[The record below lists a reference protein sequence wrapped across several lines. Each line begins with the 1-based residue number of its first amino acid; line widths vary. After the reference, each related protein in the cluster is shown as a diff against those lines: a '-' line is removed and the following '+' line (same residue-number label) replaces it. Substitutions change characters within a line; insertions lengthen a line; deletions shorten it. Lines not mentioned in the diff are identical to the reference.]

1 MGCTTNDVDS
11 VIVKEE
17 VFKVPAELTNLNR
30 PAAPVFELDTA
41 TEQDD
46 PLTVSLITIKQM
58 QTYIRKLNQH
68 IDVYEKNLK
77 NNLPSNKSK

>member
-1 MGCTTNDVDS
+1 MGCTTNNVEP

-17 VFKVPAELTNLNR
+17 VFRVPAELTNLDR
-30 PAAPVFELDTA
+30 PTPPVFELDTA
-41 TEQDD
+41 TEEDD

-68 IDVYEKNLK
+68 IDVYEKNLE
-77 NNLPSNKSK
+77 NNLPDNKSK